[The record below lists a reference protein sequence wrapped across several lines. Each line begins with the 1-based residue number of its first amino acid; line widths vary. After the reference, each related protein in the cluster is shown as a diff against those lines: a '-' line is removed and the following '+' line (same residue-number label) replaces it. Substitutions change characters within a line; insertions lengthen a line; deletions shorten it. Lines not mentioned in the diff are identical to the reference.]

1 MITITRIDHIGQ
13 VVPDL
18 DPQVA
23 LLDGLFGMKE
33 ASRFEDGAAGHRG
46 IRLEVPGRSNIRWE
60 LLSPTRADSPLQ
72 AYIDS
77 PRGPGIHHLGLQVAS
92 LAGTAKAVKAMGI
105 EAGTAPDG
113 RIDAWMN
120 PRGVEGLLY
129 RFGENGQASCGG
141 SDSPPAAASV
151 PNTLGA
157 KCIDHICQAFWNRD
171 ELARWY
177 EEVAG
182 YREQWRTPDGEHEDL
197 ADLVMDVPGGQ
208 LSWEIIQPAGTGSFI
223 ERFVETRG
231 ASAHHVTFEV
241 SDWAAAIAACEH
253 HGIPTFDPNE
263 GITDGARWN
272 DTFIH
277 PKHTGGMLVQLFWE
291 EKPGVWV
298 RSDKIPSNR

>member
-1 MITITRIDHIGQ
+1 
-13 VVPDL
+13 V
-18 DPQVA
+18 
-23 LLDGLFGMKE
+23 
-33 ASRFEDGAAGHRG
+33 
-46 IRLEVPGRSNIRWE
+46 RLEVPGRSNIRWE
-60 LLSPTRADSPLQ
+60 VLSPTREDSPLQ

-77 PRGPGIHHLGLQVAS
+77 PRGPGLHHVGVEVAS
-92 LAGTAKAVKAMGI
+92 LQEVRTTVLEQGI
-105 EAGTAPDG
+105 DAGTAPGD

-120 PRGVEGLLY
+120 KRGVEGLIY
-129 RFGENGQASCGG
+129 RFGENGNASCGG
-141 SDSPPAAASV
+141 QNGAAADANA

-157 KCIDHICQAFWNRD
+157 KCIDHICQAFWDRD

-177 EEVAG
+177 ENLAG
-182 YREQWRTPDGEHEDL
+182 YKEQWRTPDGEHDDL

-208 LSWEIIQPAGTGSFI
+208 LSWEIIMPVGEESFI

-231 ASAHHVTFEV
+231 SSAHHVTFEV
-241 SDWAAAIAACEH
+241 RDWEAAMKACEH

-263 GITDGARWN
+263 GETDGGHWN

-298 RSDKIPSNR
+298 RSDKVRPG